1 MAVYNEIL
9 AGRFNRALQKL
20 FGIKGP
26 PAVPQLGGE
35 IVPSVSMFYGVENRY
50 LEAWERFGFQ
60 IVQAAVVGQAGS
72 FRLRNPVNS
81 GTIAAVQTQDSL
93 PPGLPTPRQSAS
105 TSHKP
110 STRLTKLANSSF
122 SRSRKSR
129 SFPVTL

>member
-1 MAVYNEIL
+1 MKWPRVHQPLTVSPSLTRREFLTMAVYNEIL

-81 GTIAAVQTQDSL
+81 GTIAVLEKITVWSGAAGA
-93 PPGLPTPRQSAS
+93 GLADQSN
-105 TSHKP
+105 
-110 STRLTKLANSSF
+110 L
-122 SRSRKSR
+122 
-129 SFPVTL
+129 